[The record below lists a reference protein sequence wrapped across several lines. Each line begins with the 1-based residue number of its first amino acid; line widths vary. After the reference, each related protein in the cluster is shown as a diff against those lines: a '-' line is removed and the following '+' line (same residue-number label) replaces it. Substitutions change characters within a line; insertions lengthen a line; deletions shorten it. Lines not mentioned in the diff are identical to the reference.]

1 MLILSFN
8 HKKELTEIL
17 VNKKIILIFLLITS
31 CSLDNKT
38 GLWSNDKKVDVV
50 DKTKVIKLNKEKNIL
65 DNEFNKDLKI
75 TLSKKVAKNKNQE
88 LQNNNSQY
96 NYDGDIKKSSKF
108 KFKKITN
115 FYQNEPDVIFDKGN
129 IFFFDGNGSI
139 IKFEDSSKL
148 TWKKNYYSKAEKK
161 SKPFLFFNKSKNIL
175 IVADN
180 IAKYY
185 ALDVNNGKLLWIK
198 NNSSPF
204 NSQIKIHKNKFYIV
218 DLENI
223 IHCYSVKN
231 GKEIWKYKTEN
242 FFIKSQKRLSIAI
255 DNDIVYFN
263 NSIGDITALN
273 ANNGDFVWQLPTQN
287 SQIYGDSF
295 LLKTS
300 DLVINK
306 NSILFSN
313 NKNEF
318 YSVNKL
324 NGNLNWKQKINSDL
338 RPILIGKTIFTIS
351 IEGLLISVNTT
362 NGNIVRAIDVFKNF
376 GDKKRLKVKP
386 KHFIAG
392 TKKIYLTIN
401 NGRLMI
407 IDIKTGDIAQV
418 IKIDRN
424 PGSKPFISNKKL
436 YIIKN
441 NSIIRFD

>member
-1 MLILSFN
+1 MLIM
-8 HKKELTEIL
+8 EIL
-17 VNKKIILIFLLITS
+17 LGNYQ
-31 CSLDNKT
+31 
-38 GLWSNDKKVDVV
+38 
-50 DKTKVIKLNKEKNIL
+50 
-65 DNEFNKDLKI
+65 LK
-75 TLSKKVAKNKNQE
+75 
-88 LQNNNSQY
+88 
-96 NYDGDIKKSSKF
+96 
-108 KFKKITN
+108 
-115 FYQNEPDVIFDKGN
+115 
-129 IFFFDGNGSI
+129 I

-148 TWKKNYYSKAEKK
+148 TWKKNYYSKVEKK

-185 ALDVNNGKLLWIK
+185 ALDINNGKLLWTK

-204 NSQIKIHKNKFYIV
+204 NSQIKIYKNKFYIV

-351 IEGLLISVNTT
+351 IEGLLISVDST

>member
-1 MLILSFN
+1 M
-8 HKKELTEIL
+8 
-17 VNKKIILIFLLITS
+17 NKKIILILLLITS

-50 DKTKVIKLNKEKNIL
+50 DKTKVVKLNKEKNIL

-75 TLSKKVAKNKNQE
+75 TLSKKIAKNKNQE

-108 KFKKITN
+108 KFKKIN
-115 FYQNEPDVIFDKGN
+115 DFYQNEPDIIFDKGN
-129 IFFFDGNGSI
+129 IFFFNGNGSI

-351 IEGLLISVNTT
+351 IEGLLISVDST

>member
-1 MLILSFN
+1 M
-8 HKKELTEIL
+8 
-17 VNKKIILIFLLITS
+17 NKKIILIFLLITS

-108 KFKKITN
+108 KFKKINN

-338 RPILIGKTIFTIS
+338 RPILIGKIIFTLS
-351 IEGLLISVNTT
+351 IEGFLISVNST

-376 GDKKRLKVKP
+376 SDKKRLKVKP

>member
-1 MLILSFN
+1 M
-8 HKKELTEIL
+8 
-17 VNKKIILIFLLITS
+17 NKKIILIFFLITA

-38 GLWSNDKKVDVV
+38 GLWSNIKKVEIVE
-50 DKTKVIKLNKEKNIL
+50 KTKVVKLYKKESILNNELNKN
-65 DNEFNKDLKI
+65 LKI
-75 TLSKKVAKNKNQE
+75 NLSEKIIKNKNQE
-88 LQNNNSQY
+88 LQNNYSQY

-108 KFKKITN
+108 KFKKISN
-115 FYQNEPDVIFDKGN
+115 FYQNEPDIIFDKNN

-139 IKFEDSSKL
+139 IKFENSSKL
-148 TWKKNYYSKAEKK
+148 VWKKNFYTKQEKK
-161 SKPFLFFNKSKNIL
+161 SKPFLFFSKNENIL

-180 IAKYY
+180 ISKFY
-185 ALDVNNGKLLWIK
+185 AIDTNNGKLLWIK

-204 NSQIKIHKNKFYIV
+204 NSQIKIYRDRFYII

-223 IHCYSVKN
+223 VHCYSIKN
-231 GKEIWKYKTEN
+231 GEEIWKYKTEN
-242 FFIKSQKRLSIAI
+242 FFIKSQKRLSVAI
-255 DNDIVYFN
+255 DNNIIYFN

-273 ANNGDFVWQLPTQN
+273 AGNGDFVWQLPTQN

-318 YSVNKL
+318 YSVNKN
-324 NGNLNWKQKINSDL
+324 NGTLNWKQKINSDL
-338 RPILIGKTIFTIS
+338 RPILIGDTIFTLS
-351 IEGLLISVNTT
+351 IEGLLISVDSA
-362 NGNIVRAIDVFKNF
+362 NGNIIRIIDIFKNF
-376 GDKKRLKVKP
+376 SDKKRSRIKA
-386 KHFIAG
+386 KHFISG

-407 IDIKTGDIAQV
+407 IDIKSGDLVQV
-418 IKIDRN
+418 IKIDNN
-424 PGSKPFISNKKL
+424 PVSKPFISNKKL

-441 NSIIRFD
+441 NSIIKFN

>member
-1 MLILSFN
+1 M
-8 HKKELTEIL
+8 
-17 VNKKIILIFLLITS
+17 NKKIILIFLLITS

-50 DKTKVIKLNKEKNIL
+50 DKTKVVKLNKKKNIL

-75 TLSKKVAKNKNQE
+75 TLSKKIAKNKNQE

-108 KFKKITN
+108 KFKKISN

-139 IKFEDSSKL
+139 IKIEDSSKL

-175 IVADN
+175 IIADN
-180 IAKYY
+180 IARYY
-185 ALDVNNGKLLWIK
+185 ALDVNSGKLLWTK

-204 NSQIKIHKNKFYIV
+204 NSQIKIHKDKFYIV

-273 ANNGDFVWQLPTQN
+273 ANNGDFAWQLPTQN
-287 SQIYGDSF
+287 NQI
-295 LLKTS
+295 
-300 DLVINK
+300 
-306 NSILFSN
+306 
-313 NKNEF
+313 
-318 YSVNKL
+318 
-324 NGNLNWKQKINSDL
+324 
-338 RPILIGKTIFTIS
+338 
-351 IEGLLISVNTT
+351 
-362 NGNIVRAIDVFKNF
+362 
-376 GDKKRLKVKP
+376 
-386 KHFIAG
+386 
-392 TKKIYLTIN
+392 
-401 NGRLMI
+401 
-407 IDIKTGDIAQV
+407 
-418 IKIDRN
+418 
-424 PGSKPFISNKKL
+424 
-436 YIIKN
+436 
-441 NSIIRFD
+441 

>member
-1 MLILSFN
+1 M
-8 HKKELTEIL
+8 
-17 VNKKIILIFLLITS
+17 NKKIILIFLLITS

-50 DKTKVIKLNKEKNIL
+50 DKTKVVKLNKEKNIL

-108 KFKKITN
+108 KFKKINN

-185 ALDVNNGKLLWIK
+185 ALDINNGKLLWTK

>member
-1 MLILSFN
+1 M
-8 HKKELTEIL
+8 
-17 VNKKIILIFLLITS
+17 NKKIILIFLLITS

-50 DKTKVIKLNKEKNIL
+50 DKTKVVKLNKEKNIL

-75 TLSKKVAKNKNQE
+75 TLSKKIAKNKNRE

-108 KFKKITN
+108 KFKKINN
-115 FYQNEPDVIFDKGN
+115 FYQNEPDVIFDKDN

-139 IKFEDSSKL
+139 IKFEDSAKL

-185 ALDVNNGKLLWIK
+185 ALDIDNGKLLWTK

-351 IEGLLISVNTT
+351 IEGFLISVNST
-362 NGNIVRAIDVFKNF
+362 NGNIVRVKDVFKNF

>member
-1 MLILSFN
+1 
-8 HKKELTEIL
+8 

-50 DKTKVIKLNKEKNIL
+50 DKTKVVKLNKEKNIL

-75 TLSKKVAKNKNQE
+75 TLSKKIAKNKNQE

-108 KFKKITN
+108 KFKKINN

-338 RPILIGKTIFTIS
+338 RPILIGKIIFTLS
-351 IEGLLISVNTT
+351 IEGFLISVNST

-376 GDKKRLKVKP
+376 SDKKRLKVKP

>member
-1 MLILSFN
+1 M
-8 HKKELTEIL
+8 
-17 VNKKIILIFLLITS
+17 NKKIILIFLLITS

-108 KFKKITN
+108 KFKKINN

-338 RPILIGKTIFTIS
+338 RPILIGKIIFTLS
-351 IEGLLISVNTT
+351 IEGFLISVNST

>member
-1 MLILSFN
+1 M
-8 HKKELTEIL
+8 
-17 VNKKIILIFLLITS
+17 NKKIILIFLLITS

-50 DKTKVIKLNKEKNIL
+50 DKTKVVKLNKEKNIL

-108 KFKKITN
+108 KFKKINN

-351 IEGLLISVNTT
+351 IEGLLISVDST